1 MKLEF
6 LKKLNAKVIAIAAA
20 AAVFVVGGGT
30 AIALAATSPAPEN
43 PELSEQEA
51 KAAVFSHAG
60 VSEQDVLSLW
70 IDKGVE
76 NGSPVYE
83 IDFTT
88 AEKSYDYDIVRSSG
102 EILHS
107 SYDVLGAE
115 IPKAKEETKESS
127 SQAEASSSSPAS
139 SSPSESGSSASKSN
153 GGTASQATQ
162 APAASSQAAQP
173 SNNTSSAITKDQA
186 KSIALKDAGVSES
199 ATQFVWVK
207 EDYDDGRLVYEVE
220 FYANGTEYDYDID
233 QATGRILSSDF
244 DIENY
249 SPSNNNGGNG
259 TVISVDKARSIA
271 LAKVPGASANDI
283 RIHLD
288 RDDGR
293 QIYEGEIYYNRME
306 YEFEIDASTGT
317 IIEWSAEHW
326 D

>member
-20 AAVFVVGGGT
+20 AVFVIGGGA

-60 VSEQDVLSLW
+60 VSEQDVLSLR
-70 IDKGVE
+70 IDKGME

-107 SYDVLGAE
+107 SYNVLGAE

-127 SQAEASSSSPAS
+127 SQAEASSDSPAS
-139 SSPSESGSSASKSN
+139 SAPSESSSSAPKSN
-153 GGTASQATQ
+153 SGTASQATQ
-162 APAASSQAAQP
+162 VPAASSQAAQS
-173 SNNTSSAITKDQA
+173 SNNASSAITKDQA

-207 EDYDDGRLVYEVE
+207 EDYDDGRRIYEVE

-249 SPSNNNGGNG
+249 SPSNNIGGGNG

-306 YEFEIDASTGT
+306 YEFEIDASTGN

>member
-20 AAVFVVGGGT
+20 AAVFVIGGGT

-60 VSEQDVLSLW
+60 VSEQDVLSLR

-127 SQAEASSSSPAS
+127 S
-139 SSPSESGSSASKSN
+139 
-153 GGTASQATQ
+153 
-162 APAASSQAAQP
+162 
-173 SNNTSSAITKDQA
+173 
-186 KSIALKDAGVSES
+186 
-199 ATQFVWVK
+199 
-207 EDYDDGRLVYEVE
+207 
-220 FYANGTEYDYDID
+220 
-233 QATGRILSSDF
+233 
-244 DIENY
+244 
-249 SPSNNNGGNG
+249 
-259 TVISVDKARSIA
+259 
-271 LAKVPGASANDI
+271 
-283 RIHLD
+283 
-288 RDDGR
+288 
-293 QIYEGEIYYNRME
+293 
-306 YEFEIDASTGT
+306 
-317 IIEWSAEHW
+317 
-326 D
+326 